1 MSFQEIAKY
10 LSKSSAFTDNTN
22 NVSQMLHTMETINQ
36 ASLRKNTIPS
46 MPLGENSS
54 THTINIFIYACITM
68 ALLNLEN

>member
-36 ASLRKNTIPS
+36 ASLRKKY
-46 MPLGENSS
+46 NSFNA
-54 THTINIFIYACITM
+54 TRRKFKHTYHQYFYLCMHHNGVIKS
-68 ALLNLEN
+68 